1 MLDWESLRGEY
12 GGRRVTV
19 VGVGRSNTPL
29 VEFLLRAGAIVSARD
44 RKCREELGE
53 IAGEFEEKG
62 VRLILG
68 DGYLNGIT
76 EEVIFR
82 TPGMRYD
89 KPELAAAVA
98 GGAKLTSEM
107 QLFFELCPCP
117 IIGITGSDGKTTT
130 TTLIAELLRAEGKW
144 VFLGGNIGKP
154 LLPEVEFMTP
164 SDFAVVELSSFQLH
178 TMTRSPSVAVITN
191 LSPNHLDYHTDMEE
205 YRAAKENIL
214 RYQKPG
220 DRAVLNYSNP
230 YTRAAAES
238 AAGRV
243 TFFSSK
249 ERSGGKDAL
258 YLEGDRIMR
267 GDEILLERGEIR
279 LPGLHNVENYMAAIA
294 AVEGLVSPETIRQ
307 VAESFPGVEHRIEY
321 VRELDGVTYYNSSID
336 SSPTR
341 TMAALEA
348 FGEKKLL
355 VILGG
360 YDKKIPYDPLGE
372 PLCRHAKAVFLT
384 GATAEKI
391 RDAILASPSYREG
404 APAITMA
411 PSLAEATEAARK
423 AAKPGDVVLLSP
435 ASASFDAFRNFE
447 ERGAFFKKLVQG
459 FESAGL

>member
-29 VEFLLRAGAIVSARD
+29 VDFLLRAGAVVSARD

-53 IAGEFEEKG
+53 TAGEFEEKG

-68 DGYLNGIT
+68 EGYLDGIT

-98 GGAKLTSEM
+98 RGAKLTSEM

-130 TTLIAELLRAEGKW
+130 TTLIAELLRAEGKR

-154 LLPEVEFMTP
+154 LLPEVESMTP
-164 SDFAVVELSSFQLH
+164 SDYAVVELSSFQLH
-178 TMTRSPSVAVITN
+178 TMTLSPKIAVITN
-191 LSPNHLDYHTDMEE
+191 LSHNHLDYHTDMEE

-214 RYQKPG
+214 RYQKPW

-230 YTRAAAES
+230 YTRMAAEG
-238 AAGRV
+238 AVGHV
-243 TFFSSK
+243 TFFSSG
-249 ERSGGKDAL
+249 ERPTGENPL
-258 YLEGDRIMR
+258 YLEKDRIMR
-267 GDEILLERGEIR
+267 GNEILLTRGEIR

-294 AVEGLVSPETIRQ
+294 ALEGIVSPETIRR

-341 TMAALEA
+341 TMAALSA

-372 PLCRHAKAVFLT
+372 PLCRHAKAVLLT
-384 GATAEKI
+384 GTTAEKI
-391 RDAILASPSYREG
+391 RAAILSAPSYREG
-404 APAITMA
+404 APAIHMA
-411 PSLAEATEAARK
+411 SSLTEATGMAK
-423 AAKPGDVVLLSP
+423 AAALPGDTVLLSP
-435 ASASFDAFRNFE
+435 ASASFDAFKNFE
-447 ERGAFFKKLVQG
+447 ERGCFFKKLVMG
-459 FESAGL
+459 FEPAGK